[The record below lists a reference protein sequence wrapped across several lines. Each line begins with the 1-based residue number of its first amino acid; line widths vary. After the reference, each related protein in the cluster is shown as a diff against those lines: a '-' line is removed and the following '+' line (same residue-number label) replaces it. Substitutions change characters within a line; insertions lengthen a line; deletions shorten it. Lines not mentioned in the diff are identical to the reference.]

1 MISSG
6 EGPSYTVDVCRSAD
20 PLGLR
25 EEERSDDVES
35 FDAKESDELRGE
47 LPVRCEVTYG
57 LRPPEVV
64 RRGSGE

>member
-1 MISSG
+1 
-6 EGPSYTVDVCRSAD
+6 
-20 PLGLR
+20 LR